1 MGRAD
6 DDFGAGGGDADFAA
20 AVALFGE
27 FAGKEFVELSEEDA
41 VRDELLS
48 ALVQEVGRA
57 KIFLPLGGSNEHGIW
72 DKGIKV
78 EGNQS
83 RYLSFLR
90 DRAWLRHG
98 N

>member
-41 VRDELLS
+41 VRDELLL

-57 KIFLPLGGSNEHGIW
+57 TVFLPLGGSNVHGIGS
-72 DKGIKV
+72 KE
-78 EGNQS
+78 EGDES